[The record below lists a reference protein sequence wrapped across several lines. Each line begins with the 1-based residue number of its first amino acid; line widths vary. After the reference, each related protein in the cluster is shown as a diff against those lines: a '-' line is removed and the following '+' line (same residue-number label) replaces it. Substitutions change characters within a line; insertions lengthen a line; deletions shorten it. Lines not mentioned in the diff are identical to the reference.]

1 MNIDKKEARSRT
13 ELLLGEA
20 AMERL
25 SAARI
30 AIFGVGGVGGYALEA
45 LARAGIGRIA
55 VIDADR
61 VSISNLNRQILAT
74 RESIGMLKTDAAKE
88 RAESVSPDI
97 KIDCFPIFYS
107 EENSAEI
114 PLSDYDYII
123 DAIDT
128 VSSKIFLIEEAYR
141 LGIPII
147 SSMGAG
153 NKLDPTAFKVADIYK
168 TSVCPLARVMR
179 TELKKR
185 GVKKLKCV
193 YSEEI
198 PIKVTVPL
206 DGENGQATRH
216 APASIST
223 VPSAVGLI
231 IAAEVIKDLTRV

>member
-25 SAARI
+25 SAARV

-45 LARAGIGRIA
+45 LARAGVGRIA
-55 VIDADR
+55 VVDADR

-74 RESIGMLKTDAAKE
+74 KETVGMLKTDAARE
-88 RAESVSPDI
+88 RALLISPEI
-97 KIDCFPIFYS
+97 KIDCFPVFYS
-107 EENSAEI
+107 KENSAEI
-114 PLSDYDYII
+114 PLEDYDYII

-128 VSSKIFLIEEAYR
+128 VSSKLHLIEQAYK
-141 LGIPII
+141 LGIPVI

-179 TELKKR
+179 AELKKR
-185 GVKKLKCV
+185 NVKKLKCV

-198 PIKVTVPL
+198 PIKATVPS
-206 DGENGQATRH
+206 GAENGALTRH

-231 IAAEVIKDLTRV
+231 IAAEVIKDLTKM